1 MKEKKVRANNASFMN
16 KILSKAVM
24 TRSRL
29 HNKYI
34 NMPTEANERNYKKYR
49 NYCVNLF
56 KREKRK
62 YFDDIDIK
70 KLTDNKKFWKT
81 VNPLF
86 SDRQTQDRKIVLVEG
101 ENIISEDKAVADTMD
116 TFFAHAVE
124 ELNIIRYQVENQN
137 SLQHDDI
144 VSNAIDNFKDH
155 PSILKIKVTVKVGER
170 FAFLGKNVDEI
181 KTEIE

>member
-1 MKEKKVRANNASFMN
+1 MGRLNEHAPMKVKIVRANNASFMN

-49 NYCVNLF
+49 NYCVSLL

-62 YFDDIDIK
+62 YFNDIDIK
-70 KLTDNKKFWKT
+70 KLTDNRKLWKA

-86 SDRQTQDRKIVLVEG
+86 QT
-101 ENIISEDKAVADTMD
+101 DK
-116 TFFAHAVE
+116 
-124 ELNIIRYQVENQN
+124 
-137 SLQHDDI
+137 
-144 VSNAIDNFKDH
+144 FKKEK
-155 PSILKIKVTVKVGER
+155 L
-170 FAFLGKNVDEI
+170 
-181 KTEIE
+181 